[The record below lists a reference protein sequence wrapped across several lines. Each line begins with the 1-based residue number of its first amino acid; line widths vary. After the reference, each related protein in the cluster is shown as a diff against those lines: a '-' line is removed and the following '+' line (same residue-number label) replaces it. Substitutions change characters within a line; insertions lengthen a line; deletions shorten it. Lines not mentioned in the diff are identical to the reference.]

1 MAQYEEWTCWVSDG
15 GPEEEKTQTVIWM
28 KMKDPPT
35 EVALGKEEEAEA
47 LSEFYDDDPLDGH
60 ANLRWSN

>member
-1 MAQYEEWTCWVSDG
+1 
-15 GPEEEKTQTVIWM
+15 M